1 MRAWSVLVCAA
12 IVLAAASGPAAA
24 GDRIGIGVKFGTLG
38 FGLDITG
45 RVNDWFSVRGTFN
58 AADAN
63 DTHEESG
70 VEYET
75 DVAFGASGL
84 LFDFHPWKNNFRL
97 TAGWMHNRT
106 GADLLGTPTEN
117 VEIGD
122 TVYTPAEAGTISG
135 DVAFKDSAG
144 YVGFGYGSAARGPGR
159 VRFVLD
165 VGALLQGTGAVTLSS
180 STGLVSQDDLAKEE
194 QDLEDDL
201 DDLSFYPVL
210 ALGISFRL

>member
-1 MRAWSVLVCAA
+1 MRKWGLLMCAA
-12 IVLAAASGPAAA
+12 LVLLAGSQPAAA
-24 GDRIGIGVKFGTLG
+24 GDRIGIGVKLGTLG

-45 RVNDWFSVRGTFN
+45 RVNDWFSVRGSFN
-58 AADAN
+58 TADAD
-63 DTHEESG
+63 DTHSESG

-75 DVAFGASGL
+75 DVAFGASGI
-84 LFDFHPWKNNFRL
+84 LFDFHPWKKNFRL
-97 TAGWMHNRT
+97 SAGWMHNRT

-135 DVAFKDSAG
+135 DVSFKDSAA
-144 YVGFGYGSAARGPGR
+144 YVGFGYGNAARGPGR

-165 VGALLQGTGAVTLSS
+165 VGALLQGTGEVTLTS